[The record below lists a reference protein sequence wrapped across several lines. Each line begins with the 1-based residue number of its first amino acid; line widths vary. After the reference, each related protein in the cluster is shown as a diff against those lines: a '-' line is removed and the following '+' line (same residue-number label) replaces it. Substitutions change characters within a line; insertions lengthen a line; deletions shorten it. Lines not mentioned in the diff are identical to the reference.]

1 MIGINGKIMMESE
14 FINNIIL
21 LDSHTNI
28 SKINLSDY
36 EGLQII
42 SFDFETHKILNKK
55 NLEHLISDELL
66 SDNNLL
72 IIQKNAYLLSQW
84 FNEESIKKY
93 LKYENV
99 NLGSLIQ
106 SEFINILVNYSKRF
120 QECLNIIKKFG
131 TEVNYICGGLN
142 YEIMRELSSKLI
154 EIKSENSND
163 LFFPL
168 DSLNVKM
175 KIGIKNISKEFSI
188 PQNIFKKLKKIS
200 EESSR
205 FLSNSEINLDKKMIL
220 LSEFSTLS
228 YEPLLSKFAKSQ
240 LNAVIFNRR
249 QPAVW
254 NKKTF
259 SIIKN
264 SKVNV
269 ENESTLIT
277 SKIKSIIKE
286 DSVKIELKI
295 NNMFENSHFFESFF
309 SLEGYSFWKP
319 FSLHFIKY
327 FKERTKN
334 FIHEIQISKQILE
347 KYNFSLILILSEV
360 GPNEKILLQLVN
372 SKNIP
377 KLLLQHGLIND
388 SIEGYEHNVANG
400 VIPIESNGGIVWGNV
415 NENYLKKIGIS
426 SEKIH
431 TLGTPLFD
439 NLKKSDSSFEN
450 NDYVLFATSGPTKED
465 SFDLTIKTIEKNF
478 QTIKQISETVVTKH
492 KMKLIVKIHPSP
504 DEFDPTEILKKI
516 SPEIKIVKTGKISD
530 LIKNCKILI
539 VVDEST
545 SIIDAHLLNKPVLSI
560 SVKTEEFGIPT
571 ILKNG
576 SCIKSELETFDEN
589 FSKIISDEN
598 VQKEMKKNSAESIK
612 NYLSNTPNNSKIL
625 LSFLENYVN
634 EI

>member
-1 MIGINGKIMMESE
+1 
-14 FINNIIL
+14 
-21 LDSHTNI
+21 
-28 SKINLSDY
+28 
-36 EGLQII
+36 
-42 SFDFETHKILNKK
+42 
-55 NLEHLISDELL
+55 
-66 SDNNLL
+66 
-72 IIQKNAYLLSQW
+72 
-84 FNEESIKKY
+84 

-99 NLGSLIQ
+99 NLGSLVQ

-131 TEVNYICGGLN
+131 TNVNYICGGLN
-142 YEIMRELSSKLI
+142 YEIISEISSKLI
-154 EIKSENSND
+154 KIKSENSND

-168 DSLNVKM
+168 DSLNIKM
-175 KIGIKNISKEFSI
+175 KIGIKNMSKEFNI
-188 PQNIFKKLKKIS
+188 PQNIFKRLKKIS

-205 FLSNSEINLDKKMIL
+205 FLSNSVINSDKKTIL

-228 YEPLLSKFAKSQ
+228 YEPFLSKFPKSK
-240 LNAVIFNRR
+240 LNTIIFNRR
-249 QPAVW
+249 QPAIW

-264 SKVNV
+264 SNIIV
-269 ENESTLIT
+269 ENETTLIT
-277 SKIKSIIKE
+277 SKIKSKMKK
-286 DSVKIELKI
+286 DSIKIEQKI
-295 NNMFENSHFFESFF
+295 DEMFKNSNFFTSFF
-309 SLEGYSFWKP
+309 SLDDHSFWKP

-360 GPNEKILLQLVN
+360 GPNEKILLQLEN
-372 SKNIP
+372 SKKIP

-400 VIPIESNGGIVWGNV
+400 VIPIESNGGIVWGKV

-439 NLKKSDSSFEN
+439 NLEKSNSSFEN
-450 NDYVLFATSGPTKED
+450 CDYVLFATSGPTKED
-465 SFDLTIKTIEKNF
+465 SFDLTVKTIEKNF
-478 QTIKQISETVVTKH
+478 QTIKQISEIVVTKY

-516 SPEIKIVKTGKISD
+516 SPEIKIVKTGKISE

-560 SVKTEEFGIPT
+560 SVKTEEFGVPT

-576 SCIKSELETFDEN
+576 SCLKSELESFDEN
-589 FSKIISDEN
+589 FSKIINDEN
-598 VQKEMKKNSAESIK
+598 VRKEIKENSNKSIK
-612 NYLSNTPNNSKIL
+612 NYISNSSNNSKIL
-625 LSFLENYVN
+625 LTFLENYVN

>member
-1 MIGINGKIMMESE
+1 MNS
-14 FINNIIL
+14 INNIIL
-21 LDSHTNI
+21 LDSNTDI
-28 SKINLSDY
+28 SKISLSDY
-36 EGLQII
+36 DELKII
-42 SFDFETHKILNKK
+42 SFDFEIHKILNKK
-55 NLEHLISDELL
+55 KIQHLISDELL
-66 SDNNLL
+66 SDTNLL
-72 IIQKNAYLLSQW
+72 MIQKNAYLLSQW
-84 FNEESIKKY
+84 YNEKSIEKY

-120 QECLNIIKKFG
+120 QECLNIIEKFG

-142 YEIMRELSSKLI
+142 YEIMNELSSKLI
-154 EIKSENSND
+154 KIKYENSND

-168 DSLNVKM
+168 DSLNIKM

-188 PQNIFKKLKKIS
+188 PQNIFKRLKKIS
-200 EESSR
+200 EESSH
-205 FLSNSEINLDKKMIL
+205 FLSNSVINSDKKTIL

-228 YEPLLSKFAKSQ
+228 YEPLLSKFPNSQ
-240 LNAVIFNRR
+240 LNMVIFNRR

-264 SKVNV
+264 SNIIV
-269 ENESTLIT
+269 ENETTLIK
-277 SKIKSIIKE
+277 SKIKSKIKE
-286 DSVKIELKI
+286 DSVRVEEKIS
-295 NNMFENSHFFESFF
+295 NMFKNSNFFNSFF
-309 SLEGYSFWKP
+309 SLDGNSFWKP

-327 FKERTKN
+327 FKERSKN
-334 FIHEIQISKQILE
+334 FIREVQISKQILE

-360 GPNEKILLQLVN
+360 GPNEKILLQLKN

-400 VIPIESNGGIVWGNV
+400 VIPIESDGGIVWGKV
-415 NENYLKKIGIS
+415 NENYLKKIGIP

-439 NLKKSDSSFEN
+439 NLQKSDLSLEN

-465 SFDLTIKTIEKNF
+465 SFDLTVKTIEKNF
-478 QTIKQISETVVTKH
+478 KTIKQIAETVVTKY

-504 DEFDPTEILKKI
+504 DEFDPTNILKKI
-516 SPEIKIVKTGKISD
+516 SPEIKIVKTGKISE

-545 SIIDAHLLNKPVLSI
+545 AIIDAHLLNKPVLSI

-576 SCIKSELETFDEN
+576 SCIKSELGSFDKD
-589 FSKIISDEN
+589 FSKIINDQNFQNEISSN
-598 VQKEMKKNSAESIK
+598 ANESVK
-612 NYLSNTPNNSKIL
+612 NYLSNTPNNSKTL

-634 EI
+634 ET

>member
-1 MIGINGKIMMESE
+1 VNS
-14 FINNIIL
+14 INNIFL
-21 LDSHTNI
+21 LDSNTDI

-36 EGLQII
+36 DGLKII
-42 SFDFETHKILNKK
+42 SFDYESHKILNQK
-55 NLEHLISDELL
+55 NLEHLISDDLL
-66 SDNNLL
+66 SDTSLL
-72 IIQKNAYLLSQW
+72 IIQKNAYSLSQW
-84 FNEESIKKY
+84 YNEELLEGY

-99 NLGSLIQ
+99 NLGSLVQ

-120 QECLNIIKKFG
+120 QECLNIIKKYG
-131 TEVNYICGGLN
+131 TDVNYICGGLN
-142 YEIMRELSSKLI
+142 YEIMSELSSKLI
-154 EIKSENSND
+154 KIQYENSND

-168 DSLNVKM
+168 DSLNIKM
-175 KIGIKNISKEFSI
+175 KIGIKNISKEFDI
-188 PQNIFKKLKKIS
+188 PQNIFKRLKKFS

-205 FLSNSEINLDKKMIL
+205 FLSNSVINSDKKTIL

-228 YEPLLSKFAKSQ
+228 YEPLFSQFPKSQ
-240 LNAVIFNRR
+240 LNTVVFNRR
-249 QPAVW
+249 QPAIW

-264 SKVNV
+264 SNV
-269 ENESTLIT
+269 IIENETTLIT
-277 SKIKSIIKE
+277 SKIKSKIKE
-286 DSVKIELKI
+286 DSVKIEQKI
-295 NNMFENSHFFESFF
+295 SKMFENSSFFTLFF
-309 SLEGYSFWKP
+309 SLDNHSFWKP

-334 FIHEIQISKQILE
+334 FIHEIQISKQILK
-347 KYNFSLILILSEV
+347 KYDFSLILILSEV
-360 GPNEKILLQLVN
+360 GPNEKILLQLEN

-400 VIPIESNGGIVWGNV
+400 VIPIESNGGIVWGKV

-439 NLKKSDSSFEN
+439 NFKKIDSSLKN
-450 NDYVLFATSGPTKED
+450 ADYVLFATSGPTKED
-465 SFDLTIKTIEKNF
+465 SFDLTVKTIEKNF
-478 QTIKQISETVVTKH
+478 ETIKQISEIVVTKY

-516 SPEIKIVKTGKISD
+516 SPEIKIIKTGKISE

-589 FSKIISDEN
+589 FSKIINDEN
-598 VQKEMKKNSAESIK
+598 VRKEIKENANESIK
-612 NYLSNTPNNSKIL
+612 NYISNTPNNSKTL
-625 LSFLENYVN
+625 LTFLENYVN

>member
-1 MIGINGKIMMESE
+1 VN
-14 FINNIIL
+14 FIHNIIL
-21 LDSHTNI
+21 LDSNTEI
-28 SKINLSDY
+28 SKINLSNY
-36 EGLQII
+36 NGLKII
-42 SFDFETHKILNKK
+42 SFDFETHKLLNQK
-55 NLEHLISDELL
+55 NLEHLISDDLL
-66 SDNNLL
+66 SDINLL
-72 IIQKNAYLLSQW
+72 TIQKNAYSLSQW
-84 FNEESIKKY
+84 YNEESIKEY

-99 NLGSLIQ
+99 NLGSLVQ

-142 YEIMRELSSKLI
+142 YEIMSELSSKLI
-154 EIKSENSND
+154 KIKYENSND

-168 DSLNVKM
+168 DSLNIKM

-188 PQNIFKKLKKIS
+188 PQNIFKRLKKIS
-200 EESSR
+200 EKSSR
-205 FLSNSEINLDKKMIL
+205 FLPNSGINSDKKTIL
-220 LSEFSTLS
+220 LSEFSILS
-228 YEPLLSKFAKSQ
+228 YEPLLSKFPKSQ
-240 LNAVIFNRR
+240 LNTVIFNRR

-264 SKVNV
+264 SNIIV
-269 ENESTLIT
+269 ENETTLIT
-277 SKIKSIIKE
+277 SKIKSKIKE
-286 DSVKIELKI
+286 DSVEIEQKIS
-295 NNMFENSHFFESFF
+295 NMFENSRLFNSFF
-309 SLEGYSFWKP
+309 TLDDHSFWKP

-327 FKERTKN
+327 FKERTKD

-360 GPNEKILLQLVN
+360 GPNEKILLQLEN

-400 VIPIESNGGIVWGNV
+400 VIPIESNGGIVWGKV

-439 NLKKSDSSFEN
+439 NLKKSDSSLEN
-450 NDYVLFATSGPTKED
+450 GDYVLFATSGPTKED
-465 SFDLTIKTIEKNF
+465 SFDLTVKTIEKNLE
-478 QTIKQISETVVTKH
+478 TIKQISETVVTKH

-516 SPEIKIVKTGKISD
+516 SPEIKIIKTGKISD

-589 FSKIISDEN
+589 FSKIINDEN
-598 VQKEMKKNSAESIK
+598 VRKEIKESANESIK
-612 NYLSNTPNNSKIL
+612 NYISNTSNNSKTL
-625 LSFLENYVN
+625 LTFLENYVN

>member
-1 MIGINGKIMMESE
+1 MNSIK
-14 FINNIIL
+14 NIIL
-21 LDSHTNI
+21 LDSNTDI

-36 EGLQII
+36 DGLQIV
-42 SFDFETHKILNKK
+42 SFDFEIHKRLNEKK
-55 NLEHLISDELL
+55 LEHLISDELL
-66 SDNNLL
+66 SNDNLL

-84 FNEESIKKY
+84 YNEESIKKY

-99 NLGSLIQ
+99 NLGSLVQ

-120 QECLNIIKKFG
+120 QECLNIVEKFG

-142 YEIMRELSSKLI
+142 YEIMNELSSKLI
-154 EIKSENSND
+154 KIKYENSND

-168 DSLNVKM
+168 DSLNIKM
-175 KIGIKNISKEFSI
+175 KIGLKNISKEFSI
-188 PQNIFKKLKKIS
+188 PQNIFKRLKKFS

-205 FLSNSEINLDKKMIL
+205 FLSNSEINSNKKTIL
-220 LSEFSTLS
+220 LSEFNTLS
-228 YEPLLSKFAKSQ
+228 YEPLLSKLPNSQ
-240 LNAVIFNRR
+240 LNTVVFNRR
-249 QPAVW
+249 QPSVW
-254 NKKTF
+254 NKETF
-259 SIIKN
+259 SIINN
-264 SKVNV
+264 SKVIV
-269 ENESTLIT
+269 ENETTLIT
-277 SKIKSIIKE
+277 SKMKSKIKE
-286 DSVKIELKI
+286 DSIEIEQKI
-295 NNMFENSHFFESFF
+295 NNMFENSHFFNSFF
-309 SLEGYSFWKP
+309 SLGKYSFWKP

-360 GPNEKILLQLVN
+360 GPNEKILLQLEN

-400 VIPIESNGGIVWGNV
+400 VIPIESNGGIVWGKV

-426 SEKIH
+426 FEKIH

-439 NLKKSDSSFEN
+439 NLKKSDSSPEN

-465 SFDLTIKTIEKNF
+465 SFDLTIKTIEKNIE
-478 QTIKQISETVVTKH
+478 TIKQISETVVTKY
-492 KMKLIVKIHPSP
+492 KMNLIVKIHPSP
-504 DEFDPTEILKKI
+504 DEFDPTDLLKKI
-516 SPEIKIVKTGKISD
+516 SPDIKIIKTGKISD

-576 SCIKSELETFDEN
+576 SCIKSDLETFDEN
-589 FSKIISDEN
+589 FSKIINDEN
-598 VQKEMKKNSAESIK
+598 IRKEIEKNSNESIK
-612 NYLSNTPNNSKIL
+612 NYISNTPNNSKAL